1 MTRIVVM
8 FSKYI
13 KRMIIKMDNVSD
25 IKRSTYFDKS
35 SFYAERDSSSY
46 LLRDSNILENIVG
59 LIHKED
65 AGV

>member
-1 MTRIVVM
+1 M

-35 SFYAERDSSSY
+35 SFYAERHSSY
-46 LLRDSNILENIVG
+46 LQRDSDILENIVG